1 MATQTELKEIA
12 GFMLQ
17 MLGDQDLDNREA
29 LEIAL
34 NVYGQVAQLCDVTVH
49 DAVGAVMD
57 YYKQQN
63 ANHRQ

>member
-17 MLGDQDLDNREA
+17 MLQDQDLDNRET
-29 LEIAL
+29 LEVVL
-34 NVYGQVAQLCDVTVH
+34 NVYGHVAQLCDVNVH
-49 DAVGAVMD
+49 DAVGAVMT
-57 YYKQQN
+57 YYKTN

>member
-17 MLGDQDLDNREA
+17 MLQDQDLDNREA

-34 NVYGQVAQLCDVTVH
+34 NVYGQVAQLCGVTVH
-49 DAVGAVMD
+49 DAVGGVMD
-57 YYKQQN
+57 YYKQN